1 MALDKQAGLKFR
13 PAGVPLV
20 FRRWATRIILLGKRS
35 ELLEHFVR
43 PQSRVMQLAAGT
55 PSGPRRAALITQ
67 LVLDSLPVGDR
78 GVVSVDIVN
87 AFNSFNL
94 KCAADFLAS
103 GDANSQDLKAPFCYL
118 YDRPDNAIN
127 VHLKD
132 GKVARIPLRKGVA
145 QGCNLAMDFF
155 CAVINPI
162 LHRAA
167 DVVRDAQ
174 LGEVVV
180 PAYADNI
187 TVVGPIKAV
196 LLYFTTV
203 RRMLRDDLGLEL
215 HGGSLAAAPA
225 DMPDEERRAS
235 LPDGCVLFLPDGVHC
250 VEGISIPDGI
260 ALTEK
265 GVLVAGIPVGADDF
279 IRAQVALRAGRITA
293 RTVPLT
299 TLGKGAHDKQLPPE
313 LSDSSLQS
321 ALYILLRSTSHAF
334 RFILDALP
342 PTLTSEGARAFDSH
356 IVSAFADMLH
366 TTPDEIFA
374 SDANRHLL
382 RMPSELGGLGI
393 GGGEL
398 HAPAFFL
405 ASLASDVPFILS
417 TLNCPAVT
425 DQLQQ
430 VDSAT
435 FPTIV
440 RWRET
445 FDALAATHPLI
456 AAAYPSWAEISGGCD
471 TRKLSAELVEAMEK
485 TEMQKLCDQLS
496 SQRGKEVE
504 LVRFLELTSPDGS
517 GLRYALHNPRP
528 VALRQ
533 TSEELRVALL
543 FDLRLPLPA
552 GVIIAGLRGFRCTC
566 NLSTHC
572 GFMDKYGVHALC
584 CKQGMCDRGSQEQ
597 HAALNMAVAEMAVKA
612 GAKASKNVP
621 GAPRLQPPQGVSIG
635 SAGTSV
641 KYADLV
647 IYYAPGRPEAV
658 DGANVGVETTDEE
671 GNVVL
676 TGGEITHARAVA
688 ADIARDGY
696 TYVPQTVELQE
707 KTKNASSARNYDQ
720 LGFDFAPFV
729 MSQRGVISKTAQEFV
744 WKYVRRAAGKVEVQR
759 YLGARS
765 EKEARAT
772 VWRWF
777 RSELCASHV
786 RHRSRRIIAYY
797 RSFNIIGGRGSITP
811 MVHVRPLER
820 RAPYIVTQDGP
831 FDFAVSDYPRSSR

>member
-1 MALDKQAGLKFR
+1 
-13 PAGVPLV
+13 
-20 FRRWATRIILLGKRS
+20 
-35 ELLEHFVR
+35 
-43 PQSRVMQLAAGT
+43 
-55 PSGPRRAALITQ
+55 
-67 LVLDSLPVGDR
+67 
-78 GVVSVDIVN
+78 
-87 AFNSFNL
+87 
-94 KCAADFLAS
+94 
-103 GDANSQDLKAPFCYL
+103 
-118 YDRPDNAIN
+118 
-127 VHLKD
+127 
-132 GKVARIPLRKGVA
+132 
-145 QGCNLAMDFF
+145 
-155 CAVINPI
+155 
-162 LHRAA
+162 
-167 DVVRDAQ
+167 
-174 LGEVVV
+174 
-180 PAYADNI
+180 
-187 TVVGPIKAV
+187 V

-299 TLGKGAHDKQLPPE
+299 TLGKGAHDKQLSPE

-366 TTPDEIFA
+366 TTPDALFA

-417 TLNCPAVT
+417 TLKCPAVT

-485 TEMQKLCDQLS
+485 TEFEYAGTVDDRRRAVMAKGYTVVSGKETGCLVLSPDDVGLTQAHMIVRVGYNHRIIDDNVLTKFFSHIMCHGFSRILS
-496 SQRGKEVE
+496 S
-504 LVRFLELTSPDGS
+504 SISSIHSS
-517 GLRYALHNPRP
+517 G
-528 VALRQ
+528 
-533 TSEELRVALL
+533 
-543 FDLRLPLPA
+543 
-552 GVIIAGLRGFRCTC
+552 
-566 NLSTHC
+566 
-572 GFMDKYGVHALC
+572 
-584 CKQGMCDRGSQEQ
+584 
-597 HAALNMAVAEMAVKA
+597 
-612 GAKASKNVP
+612 
-621 GAPRLQPPQGVSIG
+621 
-635 SAGTSV
+635 
-641 KYADLV
+641 
-647 IYYAPGRPEAV
+647 
-658 DGANVGVETTDEE
+658 
-671 GNVVL
+671 
-676 TGGEITHARAVA
+676 
-688 ADIARDGY
+688 DIAPATSIYHTKKNKY
-696 TYVPQTVELQE
+696 T
-707 KTKNASSARNYDQ
+707 
-720 LGFDFAPFV
+720 
-729 MSQRGVISKTAQEFV
+729 
-744 WKYVRRAAGKVEVQR
+744 
-759 YLGARS
+759 
-765 EKEARAT
+765 
-772 VWRWF
+772 
-777 RSELCASHV
+777 
-786 RHRSRRIIAYY
+786 
-797 RSFNIIGGRGSITP
+797 
-811 MVHVRPLER
+811 
-820 RAPYIVTQDGP
+820 
-831 FDFAVSDYPRSSR
+831 

>member
-1 MALDKQAGLKFR
+1 M
-13 PAGVPLV
+13 
-20 FRRWATRIILLGKRS
+20 
-35 ELLEHFVR
+35 
-43 PQSRVMQLAAGT
+43 
-55 PSGPRRAALITQ
+55 
-67 LVLDSLPVGDR
+67 
-78 GVVSVDIVN
+78 
-87 AFNSFNL
+87 
-94 KCAADFLAS
+94 
-103 GDANSQDLKAPFCYL
+103 
-118 YDRPDNAIN
+118 
-127 VHLKD
+127 
-132 GKVARIPLRKGVA
+132 ARIPLRKGVA

-265 GVLVAGIPVGADDF
+265 GVLVAGIPVGTDDF

-417 TLNCPAVT
+417 TLNEVPRRDGPAPAGGVT
-425 DQLQQ
+425 DQLPPAGRLRHA
-430 VDSAT
+430 S
-435 FPTIV
+435 FPPSSGGGRPSTPM
-440 RWRET
+440 R
-445 FDALAATHPLI
+445 ALAATHTPP
-456 AAAYPSWAEISGGCD
+456 PSLQRRTSSNMRDAWAEISGGC
-471 TRKLSAELVEAMEK
+471 V
-485 TEMQKLCDQLS
+485 
-496 SQRGKEVE
+496 
-504 LVRFLELTSPDGS
+504 
-517 GLRYALHNPRP
+517 
-528 VALRQ
+528 
-533 TSEELRVALL
+533 
-543 FDLRLPLPA
+543 
-552 GVIIAGLRGFRCTC
+552 
-566 NLSTHC
+566 
-572 GFMDKYGVHALC
+572 
-584 CKQGMCDRGSQEQ
+584 
-597 HAALNMAVAEMAVKA
+597 
-612 GAKASKNVP
+612 
-621 GAPRLQPPQGVSIG
+621 
-635 SAGTSV
+635 
-641 KYADLV
+641 
-647 IYYAPGRPEAV
+647 
-658 DGANVGVETTDEE
+658 
-671 GNVVL
+671 
-676 TGGEITHARAVA
+676 
-688 ADIARDGY
+688 
-696 TYVPQTVELQE
+696 
-707 KTKNASSARNYDQ
+707 
-720 LGFDFAPFV
+720 
-729 MSQRGVISKTAQEFV
+729 
-744 WKYVRRAAGKVEVQR
+744 
-759 YLGARS
+759 
-765 EKEARAT
+765 
-772 VWRWF
+772 
-777 RSELCASHV
+777 
-786 RHRSRRIIAYY
+786 
-797 RSFNIIGGRGSITP
+797 
-811 MVHVRPLER
+811 
-820 RAPYIVTQDGP
+820 
-831 FDFAVSDYPRSSR
+831 